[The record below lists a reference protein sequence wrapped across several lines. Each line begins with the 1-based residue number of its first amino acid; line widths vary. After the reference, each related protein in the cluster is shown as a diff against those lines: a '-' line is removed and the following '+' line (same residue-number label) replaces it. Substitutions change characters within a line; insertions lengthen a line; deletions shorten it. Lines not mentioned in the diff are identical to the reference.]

1 MSIKV
6 TNRKIDWED
15 FCKER
20 QRVLSIWPTG
30 KEVDLEEAI
39 AYHKNLPDHKN
50 FMKVV
55 ERLHRDGKTVVFPR
69 AGTPILEQ
77 EIELNQTLYESGLP
91 LIPVTPDSYCRLC
104 EFDKAKQGLEESMKS
119 GRPKLNGFPTV
130 IHGVRNTRKV
140 VESSE
145 AALNQRMTNL
155 DTRLMGE
162 IAFAAGMTAG
172 LQDPLI
178 NFGCYEKN
186 TTVEQNIRNCQYI
199 YRLMGYYAEQ
209 GIIIT
214 LDIDGMLPHGV
225 FPLSVN
231 LAGVVAVALLAAE
244 QGVKSII
251 PWSYLLG
258 YMCQDIAWARLT
270 RRLVRE
276 YLDKCGYK
284 DTLTPGLFVAQIPL
298 FPYPQDMGWSFGFL
312 NYSAAV
318 GALAEAEGVYLR
330 TIDEGAGIPV
340 KEAHAV
346 SYRSANWIFNVVR
359 QQKLSVELE
368 EINVEERVAE
378 MEIRALLDKIFEVG
392 DGDVAVGLQ
401 RAFDLGFMDTPFS
414 SNIHMQG
421 KVLGVRDAQ
430 GGCRYLDVG
439 NLSIPKEAKEYHQE
453 KIAGRERIQG
463 EKLDYHTVVEE
474 FWSFS
479 KAHLLEI
486 GAKTPPIRLATRPP
500 LKRVST
506 VITGTVGQD
515 SHSIGSRLLSRVLKD
530 NGFKVVE
537 LGGLTSPEEFIDAA
551 KETDAGAILMSSLYG
566 MAEIDL
572 AGFKDACV
580 EAGLQDVLLYLGG
593 YLMVGRHE
601 WSEAE
606 NRFRAVGFDRVYPPE
621 IDLDQVMDDL
631 IADLSAR
638 GKILVEG

>member
-1 MSIKV
+1 MEIKV
-6 TNRKIDWED
+6 RNRKIDEEE
-15 FCKER
+15 FLNER
-20 QRVLSIWPTG
+20 QRVLSMWSTG

-39 AYHKNLPDHKN
+39 EYHKRLPDHKH
-50 FMKVV
+50 FMKVA
-55 ERLHRDGKTVVFPR
+55 ERLHREGRTVVFPR

-77 EIELNQTLYESGLP
+77 EIELNKTLYESGLP

-104 EFDKAKQGLEESMKS
+104 EFDKAKQGLEESIKT

-130 IHGVRNTRKV
+130 IHGVKNTRKV
-140 VESSE
+140 VESTE

-178 NFGCYEKN
+178 TFGCYEKN
-186 TTVEQNIRNCQYI
+186 TTVEQIIRNYQYS
-199 YRLMGYYAEQ
+199 YRLMGYYAER
-209 GIIIT
+209 GAVIT

-225 FPLSVN
+225 YPISVDI
-231 LAGVVAVALLAAE
+231 AGVVAVALLAAE

-251 PWSYLLG
+251 PWSYMLG
-258 YMCQDIAWARLT
+258 YIGQDIAWARLT

-276 YLDKCGYK
+276 YLDKFGYR
-284 DTLTPGLFVAQIPL
+284 DTMTPALFVAQIPL

-312 NYSAAV
+312 DYSAMVA
-318 GALAEAEGVYLR
+318 ALAEAEGVYLR

-346 SYRSANWIFNVVR
+346 SYRSAKWIFDVVR
-359 QQKLSVELE
+359 QQKINFQLE
-368 EINVEERVAE
+368 EISVEERMAE
-378 MEIRALLDKIFEVG
+378 MEIRALLEKILEVG

-401 RAFDLGFMDTPFS
+401 KAFDLGFMDTPFS

-421 KVLGVRDAQ
+421 KVLGVRDIK
-430 GGCRYLDVG
+430 GGCRYLDFG
-439 NLSIPKEAKEYHQE
+439 KLPIPQEAKEFHRE
-453 KIAGRERIQG
+453 KIAERERIQG
-463 EKLDYHTVVEE
+463 RKLDYHIVVEE

-479 KAHLLEI
+479 KAHLVETKEKI
-486 GAKTPPIRLATRPP
+486 PSIPSRR
-500 LKRVST
+500 RVLIKKVPT

-537 LGGLTSPEEFIDAA
+537 LGGLTSPEEFIHAA
-551 KETDAGAILMSSLYG
+551 KETDASAILMSSLYG

-580 EAGLQDVLLYLGG
+580 EAGLQDVLLFLGG

-601 WSEAE
+601 RSEAE
-606 NRFRAVGFDRVYPPE
+606 GRFKTLGFDRVYPPD
-621 IDLDQVMDDL
+621 IDLDEVMEDL
-631 IADLSAR
+631 IADLSAK
-638 GKILVEG
+638 GKI